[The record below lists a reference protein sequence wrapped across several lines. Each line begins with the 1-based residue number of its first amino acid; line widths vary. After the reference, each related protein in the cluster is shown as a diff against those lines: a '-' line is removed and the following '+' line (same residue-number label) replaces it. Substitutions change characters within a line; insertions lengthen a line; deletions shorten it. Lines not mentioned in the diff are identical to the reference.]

1 MTALVTGHKG
11 FIGQNVY
18 NFLKV
23 MGKDPI
29 GVDIRN
35 AWSFL
40 ENFNK
45 WDTITEV
52 YHLGAISDTRETDLD
67 KIYNYNI
74 DFSRALFEACAING
88 ITVKTASSASVY
100 GNLVHEVNPLNYY
113 SLSKLTMDYWIE
125 EHMSHFPLIQS
136 FRFFNVYGEGEE
148 HKVRNGTASP
158 VSSFIHQAKTNGV
171 IKVFEGSEDF
181 MRDFVCV
188 RDVVSLMVNNGE
200 PSGVYDLGTSHPISF
215 QMVAEL
221 VSAKYGAK
229 IKEVPFPKDLDGKY
243 QIFTSAKKDFKHQ
256 FITVR
261 DYLES
266 IHE

>member
-1 MTALVTGHKG
+1 MYALVTGHKG

-74 DFSRALFEACAING
+74 DFSR
-88 ITVKTASSASVY
+88 
-100 GNLVHEVNPLNYY
+100 
-113 SLSKLTMDYWIE
+113 
-125 EHMSHFPLIQS
+125 S
-136 FRFFNVYGEGEE
+136 FV
-148 HKVRNGTASP
+148 
-158 VSSFIHQAKTNGV
+158 
-171 IKVFEGSEDF
+171 
-181 MRDFVCV
+181 
-188 RDVVSLMVNNGE
+188 
-200 PSGVYDLGTSHPISF
+200 
-215 QMVAEL
+215 
-221 VSAKYGAK
+221 
-229 IKEVPFPKDLDGKY
+229 
-243 QIFTSAKKDFKHQ
+243 
-256 FITVR
+256 
-261 DYLES
+261 
-266 IHE
+266 